1 MSRQWSPV
9 GTSLEHEFDQ
19 LATEARKR
27 ARIALA
33 GAFELE
39 TTDSKDPYIESWRVR
54 VNHRNAE
61 WIVLRVKP
69 QFPLELPTVYVED
82 HSLYGRIPHIDQGG
96 ELCYCDKATSTY
108 DINDIEGIACW
119 VVKQVQKV
127 LDKSDDYA
135 TDDEFAAEFLSYWKA
150 TSSFLS
156 LLEEFD
162 KVREV
167 DVLWLDAKRSKDFS
181 FIVCEKP
188 DVARMWIQRSDMG
201 VPTREDRAL
210 FLPNI
215 VSPRP
220 PFPKTNHE
228 LYDWMQSQP
237 GRRRWES
244 YVKNRKSDRLILST
258 VPSSR
263 GDSLIGLTVPHVP
276 PDPRKPKSIAVN
288 GFRPGKHPL
297 KMEMHG
303 WAGEA
308 ELYRFKGE
316 RIDLDRLVN
325 RTVGEQPDG
334 LKHIIVVGAGS
345 IGSNLLNSLVKSH
358 HFDRVSIF
366 DPDELKV
373 ENVLRHALGFNY
385 VKTNKA
391 KAMAKEIGNRCPWVQ
406 VDAVDSDVLLA
417 MDKLEQLASSADLVI
432 FATGNA
438 VAERTLSSKLLRY
451 CRSGT
456 SVVRLWFT
464 ANADRGILMR
474 YISGKRGCPE
484 CLAEPSISSPG
495 SILYEPGCSA
505 GFAQFG
511 GSRLNRFIAV
521 CVDQILRPSKEPS
534 LLQWIARPIDETDQV
549 DVIEL
554 SRLESNA
561 ECSACQ

>member
-1 MSRQWSPV
+1 M

-19 LATEARKR
+19 LATEARKQ
-27 ARIALA
+27 ARTALA

-39 TTDSKDPYIESWRVR
+39 TTDSKAPYIESWRVR
-54 VNHRNAE
+54 VNHRNSE
-61 WIVLRVKP
+61 WILLRVKP

-82 HSLYGRIPHIDQGG
+82 HSLYGRIPHIDQRG

-108 DINDIEGIACW
+108 HIDDIKEIALW
-119 VVKQVQKV
+119 VVNEAKKV
-127 LDKSDDYA
+127 LDKSDEYA
-135 TDDEFAAEFLSYWKA
+135 RDDEFAAEFLSYWKA
-150 TSSFLS
+150 VPSFLS
-156 LLEEFD
+156 LLEDFD
-162 KVREV
+162 KIREV
-167 DVLWLDAKRSKDFS
+167 DVLWLDTKRSKGFS
-181 FIVCEKP
+181 FIVCEEP
-188 DVARMWIQRSDMG
+188 DEARMWLQRSAMG
-201 VPTREDRAL
+201 VPAIKDKAL

-215 VSPRP
+215 MPPRP
-220 PFPKTNHE
+220 PFPNTNRE
-228 LYDWMQSQP
+228 LYDWMQLQP
-237 GRRRWES
+237 VRPRWEAF
-244 YVKNRKSDRLILST
+244 VRNRTRDKLIIST

-263 GDSLIGLTVPHVP
+263 GDSLIGLTVPYVP
-276 PDPRKPKSIAVN
+276 PDPQKPKSIAVN

-308 ELYRFKGE
+308 ELYRFEGE
-316 RIDLDRLVN
+316 RIDLARLIN
-325 RTVGEQPDG
+325 RTVGEQPNW

-385 VKTNKA
+385 VTTNKA
-391 KAMAKEIGNRCPWVQ
+391 VAMAEEIGNRCPWMQ
-406 VDAVDSDVLLA
+406 VDVIDRDVLLA
-417 MDKLEQLASSADLVI
+417 VDRLEQLASSADIVI
-432 FATGNA
+432 LATGNA
-438 VAERTLSSKLLRY
+438 VVERTLSSKLLRY

-484 CLAEPSISSPG
+484 CSAEPSISSPG

-511 GSRLNRFIAV
+511 GSRLDRFIAV
-521 CVDQILRPSKEPS
+521 CVDQILRPSEEPS
-534 LLQWIARPIDETDQV
+534 LLQWIARPVDETDQV

-561 ECSACQ
+561 ECSECQ